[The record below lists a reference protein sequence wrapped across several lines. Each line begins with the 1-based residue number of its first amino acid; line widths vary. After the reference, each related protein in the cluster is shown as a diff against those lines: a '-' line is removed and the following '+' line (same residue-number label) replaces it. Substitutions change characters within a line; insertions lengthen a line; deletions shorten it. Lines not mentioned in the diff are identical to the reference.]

1 MTCKDCIH
9 YDVCSGFTPTDLD
22 RDIFDYCREG
32 RTDEIPDIEERC
44 NGFKPKSRFIELPCA
59 VGDTVYVIGNV
70 SQEIYSLT
78 VLGVWK
84 IASGFQI
91 ITNQGLMLTE
101 YYSTKEEA
109 EKALE
114 RSEGK

>member
-1 MTCKDCIH
+1 MTCSDCIH
-9 YDVCSGFTPTDLD
+9 YRVCENA
-22 RDIFDYCREG
+22 YCWIDPNDSNKK
-32 RTDEIPDIEERC
+32 TTC
-44 NGFKPKSRFIELPCA
+44 FQFKPKSHFIELPCA

-70 SQEIYSLT
+70 TQEIVSLT

-91 ITNQGLMLTE
+91 ITNQGLLLTE

-109 EKALE
+109 EKSLKE
-114 RSEGK
+114 KQQ